1 MSVSADVAARSL
13 AGQVVAVTGGSRG
26 IGRAI
31 AIDLARQGAFVG
43 INFRQN
49 ETEAMAAL
57 TQVRAAGGDGKL
69 FQADVSRPEQIEAWF
84 KDLYKETGH
93 IDVLITNAGITRDA
107 PLLTMT
113 AKDWHAVLDTNLN
126 SAFYCSKAIVRRMC
140 SAKRGLIVMIG
151 SGSAFSPR
159 VSQVNY
165 STSKSALI
173 GFTRSLAREL
183 APHGVRVNT
192 VAPGFTATEMSA
204 SLSQSVVTESLAKIP
219 LNRWGQPEEIAAF
232 VSYLASPDAYYLTGQ
247 TLVVDGGRYAFEQQ
261 Y

>member
-93 IDVLITNAGITRDA
+93 IDVLINNAGITRDA

-165 STSKSALI
+165 STSKSA
-173 GFTRSLAREL
+173 
-183 APHGVRVNT
+183 GVRVNT